1 MRGGYGLTIGE
12 RIRQARN
19 EKGLTQKQLG
29 SISGTSEITIRQY
42 ELGKRQPRI
51 EQLQRI
57 ADALNISAY
66 DLIENAGDTF
76 DPLLPASWR
85 GMGLE
90 DTVFDENALRFFLEQ
105 LIHYEEFAPEKY
117 EKLKKIMY
125 LLAFSSGL
133 GEILYD
139 YGSIYDD
146 KEVDAG
152 FEYQRQ
158 QEKTPG
164 NHLIE
169 IFDTLND
176 DGQQKAIERV
186 EELTEI
192 PRYRRQEP
200 AQPPA
205 QKTID
210 STEGKDT
217 PAAQDAPE
225 GAEEGE

>member
-1 MRGGYGLTIGE
+1 M
-12 RIRQARN
+12 
-19 EKGLTQKQLG
+19 
-29 SISGTSEITIRQY
+29 
-42 ELGKRQPRI
+42 
-51 EQLQRI
+51 
-57 ADALNISAY
+57 
-66 DLIENAGDTF
+66 
-76 DPLLPASWR
+76 LPASWR

-210 STEGKDT
+210 STEGKAT

-225 GAEEGE
+225 GAKEGE

>member
-1 MRGGYGLTIGE
+1 
-12 RIRQARN
+12 
-19 EKGLTQKQLG
+19 
-29 SISGTSEITIRQY
+29 
-42 ELGKRQPRI
+42 
-51 EQLQRI
+51 
-57 ADALNISAY
+57 
-66 DLIENAGDTF
+66 
-76 DPLLPASWR
+76 
-85 GMGLE
+85 MGLQ

-139 YGSIYDD
+139 YGSIYDE

-164 NHLIE
+164 KHLIE

-176 DGQQKAIERV
+176 DGQLKAVERV
-186 EELTEI
+186 EELAEI

-200 AQPPA
+200 AGAPPA
-205 QKTID
+205 PAVD
-210 STEGKDT
+210 SPGGTDT

-225 GAEEGE
+225 GAEEAE

>member
-66 DLIENAGDTF
+66 DLIENAGDTL

-85 GMGLE
+85 GMGLQ

-117 EKLKKIMY
+117 EKLKKVMY

-192 PRYRRQEP
+192 PRYRRQDPPE
-200 AQPPA
+200 APPA
-205 QKTID
+205 PAGD
-210 STEGKDT
+210 MDT

-225 GAEEGE
+225 GAEEAE

>member
-1 MRGGYGLTIGE
+1 MTIGQ
-12 RIRQARN
+12 RIKEAR
-19 EKGLTQKQLG
+19 KSTGLTQRELAERA
-29 SISGTSEITIRQY
+29 GTATGTIQQY

-66 DLIENAGDTF
+66 DLIENAGDTL

-85 GMGLE
+85 GMGLQ

-192 PRYRRQEP
+192 PRYLREEP

-205 QKTID
+205 NKTVV
-210 STEGKDT
+210 STDGNDT